1 MAKHWLFRH
10 LMKRLVF
17 LRLVPRALCLK
28 QEKRM
33 PNYQLITHENAKSPV
48 AEAYRT
54 FRTNLQFAN
63 AGEAL
68 STLMYTS
75 AGPGEGKSTTV
86 ANTAI
91 VLAQNGKRVIVVD
104 CDLRKPV
111 QHKIFGLAKQGVTNA
126 LVENRSPQE
135 LLQKTAVN
143 NLQVLAS
150 GPIPPNPSE
159 MLGSGKM
166 AQLFQELSEECDLL
180 LIDAPPVV
188 AVTDACVLASKVD
201 GVVMVISSGMDRPEI
216 AQHAKELLV
225 KARGRILGVVLN
237 RVAIDKEHAH
247 YYYYYGNDGGKRRE
261 G

>member
-1 MAKHWLFRH
+1 MT
-10 LMKRLVF
+10 
-17 LRLVPRALCLK
+17 
-28 QEKRM
+28 
-33 PNYQLITHENAKSPV
+33 NYQLITQENAKSPI

-54 FRTNLQFAN
+54 LRTNLQFAK

-68 STLMYTS
+68 NTLMYTS

-86 ANTAI
+86 ANSAV
-91 VLAQNGKRVIVVD
+91 VLAQSGKKVIIVD

-126 LVENRSPQE
+126 LVENHSPVE

-159 MLGSGKM
+159 LLGSGKM
-166 AQLFQELSEECDLL
+166 AQLFQELREGCDLL

-188 AVTDACVLASKVD
+188 AVTDACVLASQVD
-201 GVVMVISSGMDRPEI
+201 GVVLVTAAGLVRPEM

-225 KARGRILGVVLN
+225 KAKGDLLGVVLN
-237 RVAIDKEHAH
+237 RVAIDKQHAH
-247 YYYYYGNDGGKRRE
+247 YYYYYGDAGVKRC
-261 G
+261 GD